1 MGKLQVLVYAALIML
16 TLAGCGSSGGESPT
30 VTMPPPPPPPE
41 PTNFTTF
48 VNDQFAATS
57 DTTDPEPVDGED
69 FAFPDE
75 ENPGAFDNLLQ

>member
-1 MGKLQVLVYAALIML
+1 MGKLQVLVYGALVML
-16 TLAGCGSSGGESPT
+16 MLAGCGSSGSDPGF
-30 VTMPPPPPPPE
+30 VTPPPPPPPE
-41 PTNFTTF
+41 PTNFTSF

-75 ENPGAFDNLLQ
+75 ENPSAFDNLLQ